1 VQQII
6 EQVAALVKK
15 SGNPVG
21 FNASECVADW
31 LTYPCPALAGD
42 RPIGWLDTPERRAR
56 VTQIIACLGS
66 GAYL

>member
-15 SGNPVG
+15 SGTPAG
-21 FNASECVADW
+21 FNASGWVADW
-31 LTYPCPALAGD
+31 LTRPCPALAGN
-42 RPIGWLDTPERRAR
+42 RPTSWLDTPERRAR
-56 VTQIIACLGS
+56 VTQIIAYLGR